1 MGIPFF
7 EDTVNQLFENPY
19 HAPPSVNKT
28 IFLGK
33 KFYLTST
40 AEKLKESRQFSD
52 WHPILF
58 RFIFQ
63 LSF

>member
-1 MGIPFF
+1 MGIQFF

-19 HAPPSVNKT
+19 HAPPSVNKA

-52 WHPILF
+52 
-58 RFIFQ
+58 
-63 LSF
+63 